1 MMVTRS
7 GLFQMS
13 NVVLLFLTCQTLS
26 SFPTIRDNVCGPVC
40 TQFSCGRVAF
50 TRCRPGSSYLVSTGI
65 IKGHKRMGTLWN
77 YSSIRSQQGTQQRRS
92 VRVAAAVGV
101 AVTGVA
107 VGAVAFDAGAGATL
121 PKYTSMK
128 NMYVETVISG
138 YEKLYNGTATEFS
151 LGWPQSKD
159 HCTLGNGTM
168 AQLKSAMK
176 SAISGHH
183 RFAAELGVETGK
195 SCGTVIPIST
205 YSKLVKSIVTA
216 VKTHTSWSK
225 YWGGVVLDEEG
236 SWGFKN
242 SVITNLNKR
251 YGRILLVRLSVMFPL
266 RSRPGFMTSGGGQRL
281 WDKAKAI
288 KFSDLGSNSPA
299 LHTICT
305 SDREQDGANAS

>member
-1 MMVTRS
+1 M
-7 GLFQMS
+7 
-13 NVVLLFLTCQTLS
+13 
-26 SFPTIRDNVCGPVC
+26 
-40 TQFSCGRVAF
+40 
-50 TRCRPGSSYLVSTGI
+50 
-65 IKGHKRMGTLWN
+65 
-77 YSSIRSQQGTQQRRS
+77 
-92 VRVAAAVGV
+92 
-101 AVTGVA
+101 TGVA

-176 SAISGHH
+176 WAISGHH

-242 SVITNLNKR
+242 SVITNFNR
-251 YGRILLVRLSVMFPL
+251 DMDAYFSQTFGYVS
-266 RSRPGFMTSGGGQRL
+266 TSKPYWVYDQWGGAAPS

-288 KFSDLGSNSPA
+288 NSQISDPTHQLFTRFAPQIESKTAQTLLESWCKSGVYPLLCHMIPTANKSGTGPGESMSA
-299 LHTICT
+299 DTIGET
-305 SDREQDGANAS
+305 IPGWTTADWYINWTGK